1 MTAIPSRA
9 GVEQQALDSRPLSD
23 LSPAISADAWDQLQE
38 SAAEAQE
45 LLAGHTIWSINSTA
59 QGGGVAEMLRTL
71 LPYWCG
77 AGVDARWLVLQAPPA
92 YFRLTKRLHDLLHGI
107 RRRKPGLED
116 GELFESVA
124 RAAGVQ
130 VADAVAPGDVVILQ
144 DPQTAGLVPILKRAG
159 AVVIWRCHVGA
170 DRSSAPVEAAW
181 SFLLPYIE
189 AADLYVFTRQA
200 FVPSGLDQTRVRI
213 LAPAIDPC
221 SAKNQ
226 PLSPGQA
233 EAILDHA
240 GLARAFQPT
249 PVKAV
254 NVQGRAVL
262 VRRQAEVLRHG
273 PAPKLGGERLVVALA
288 RWDRLKDPIGIIHG
302 FADHVD
308 VPDARLVVAG
318 PAASAVADDPDGV
331 KVLRQAKAA
340 WQGLPAAARR
350 RIQLAELPMD
360 DLDENALI
368 VNALQRQAAVV
379 VKKSLQEGFGLG
391 ITEAMWKARPV
402 IATRVGGHQDQITH
416 RRTGLLINDPQD
428 PLAFAAAV
436 SEVLLNPAEAFELAA
451 AGREHVRSRFLADRH
466 LVEWDR
472 ALISVVTELASAL

>member
-1 MTAIPSRA
+1 
-9 GVEQQALDSRPLSD
+9 
-23 LSPAISADAWDQLQE
+23 
-38 SAAEAQE
+38 
-45 LLAGHTIWSINSTA
+45 
-59 QGGGVAEMLRTL
+59 
-71 LPYWCG
+71 LP
-77 AGVDARWLVLQAPPA
+77 
-92 YFRLTKRLHDLLHGI
+92 H
-107 RRRKPGLED
+107 
-116 GELFESVA
+116 
-124 RAAGVQ
+124 
-130 VADAVAPGDVVILQ
+130 
-144 DPQTAGLVPILKRAG
+144 
-159 AVVIWRCHVGA
+159 
-170 DRSSAPVEAAW
+170 
-181 SFLLPYIE
+181 IE

-262 VRRQAEVLRHG
+262 VRREAEVLRHG

-318 PAASAVADDPDGV
+318 PAASAVADDPEGV

-466 LVEWDR
+466 FVEWDR
-472 ALISVVTELASAL
+472 ALISVVTQRG